1 MPIVEI
7 RLPLRES
14 RVDRGREDLER
25 LGADDPLIADH
36 ERRRTVEPVLADL
49 GEVGLDGGAVPVR
62 VHAGVE
68 RGRLEAEGVAEA
80 L

>member
-1 MPIVEI
+1 MKI
-7 RLPLRES
+7 RLLLRGS

-36 ERRRTVEPVLADL
+36 ECRSAVEPVLADL
-49 GEVGLDGGAVPVR
+49 GEIGLDGGAVPVR

-68 RGRLEAEGVAEA
+68 GGRLEAEGVAEA